1 MKIVR
6 FSIDNKIKYGV
17 LKNQS
22 IQKMAGKPFGN
33 IKLTD
38 EYYALSKVKLLAPC
52 RPSKIV
58 ALGVNY
64 ASHGAEFNHD
74 VPKSPLIFIK
84 PPTAVIGPEENIIYP
99 QSSKQVDY
107 EAELGVVI
115 KRTAKRVNKEKAF
128 DYVLGYTCFNDVTAR
143 DQQKSD
149 GQWTRAKGYDTFAAM
164 GPWIETDVNPNNL
177 TIEAYLNGTQKQ
189 YSNTGNLVFPVDE
202 LIHFISN
209 VMTLLPGDVIAT
221 GTPSGVGPM
230 QPGDVIEV
238 KIESIGILKNYVISQ
253 DD

>member
-6 FSIDNKIKYGV
+6 FSADRKIKYGI
-17 LKNQS
+17 LKNNS
-22 IQKMAGKPFGN
+22 IQAIAGKPFGK

-38 EYYALSKVKLLAPC
+38 ERYALSKVKLLAPC
-52 RPSKIV
+52 QPSKIV

-64 ASHGAEFNHD
+64 VSHSAEFNHA

-84 PPTAVIGPEENIIYP
+84 PPTSVIGPEDNIIYP
-99 QSSKQVDY
+99 SSSKQVDY

-115 KRTAKRVNKEKAF
+115 KKTAKRVAKEKAF
-128 DYVLGYTCFNDVTAR
+128 DYVLGYMCFNDVTAR
-143 DQQKSD
+143 DQQKFD
-149 GQWTRAKGYDTFAAM
+149 GQWTRAKSYDTFAAM
-164 GPWIETDVNPNNL
+164 GPWIETDINPSNL

-189 YSNTGNLVFPVDE
+189 HSNTGNLVFPVAE

-209 VMTLLPGDVIAT
+209 IMTLLPGDVIAT

-238 KIESIGILKNYVISQ
+238 KIESLGTLINYVISQ
-253 DD
+253 